1 MDTAI
6 KNNGG
11 RIKWSVVV
19 VDRKQGGAELL
30 KSYDIKSFSMVDID
44 IGLFKR
50 VLDMGLI
57 DREQFEMIEQYILD
71 PKESMAKF
79 LRKNPEFIKQALM
92 ADDKTRERA
101 KLCIEKDFYG
111 LNIELS

>member
-1 MDTAI
+1 MDTCN

-50 VLDMGLI
+50 VLDMGL
-57 DREQFEMIEQYILD
+57 
-71 PKESMAKF
+71 
-79 LRKNPEFIKQALM
+79 
-92 ADDKTRERA
+92 
-101 KLCIEKDFYG
+101 
-111 LNIELS
+111 

>member
-1 MDTAI
+1 MDTCN

-57 DREQFEMIEQYILD
+57 DRNSL
-71 PKESMAKF
+71 K
-79 LRKNPEFIKQALM
+79 
-92 ADDKTRERA
+92 
-101 KLCIEKDFYG
+101 
-111 LNIELS
+111 